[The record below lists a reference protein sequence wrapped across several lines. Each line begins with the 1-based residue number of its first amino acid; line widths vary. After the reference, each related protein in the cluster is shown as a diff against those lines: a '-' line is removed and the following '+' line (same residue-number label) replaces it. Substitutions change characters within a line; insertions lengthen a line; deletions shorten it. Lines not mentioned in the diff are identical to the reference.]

1 MFVLSIF
8 LLHESLKNVNVSA
21 QSGFIKSRGVQF
33 ILNGS
38 PYYANGFNAYWLMS
52 VASDPSQRNKVSSIF
67 QEAVSNG
74 LTISR
79 TWAFSDGG
87 NQPLQSS
94 PGVYNEQ
101 MFQGLDFVIYEA
113 RRRGIKLILS
123 LVNNHGDFGG
133 KAQYV
138 KWAREQGQNISSDDD
153 FFTNSV
159 VKGFYR
165 NHINTV
171 LSRRNSING
180 VEYKSDPTVMAWEL
194 MNEPRCA
201 SDSSGNTMQAWITEM
216 ASYLKSIDK
225 EHLLEVGLEGFYG
238 ESAPQDKQFNLN
250 FKHGTN
256 FITNNQFAEIDFTT
270 THSYPDQWLQAGA
283 NKDSQ
288 LSFTSNWINTH
299 IQDSQIVLRKPM
311 LVAEF
316 GWNKSRFD
324 TNTRDQLLGSVYSG
338 INSSARRGG
347 AAAGGII
354 WQLLAEGLDSLRDG
368 YETVI
373 RENPSTDGVIV
384 SQSRSLTQ
392 VQQTLART
400 RRGNLEKGRS
410 TLQSAVSRK
419 GIY

>member
-1 MFVLSIF
+1 MRHCGMFVLVIF
-8 LLHESLKNVNVSA
+8 LLHESLKNVSVSA

-52 VASDPSQRNKVSSIF
+52 VASNPSQRNKVSSTF

-153 FFTNSV
+153 FYTNSV
-159 VKGFYR
+159 VKEFYR
-165 NHINTV
+165 NHIKTV

-180 VEYKSDPTVMAWEL
+180 VEYMSDPTVMAWEL
-194 MNEPRCA
+194 INEPRCT

-225 EHLLEVGLEGFYG
+225 DHLLEVEY
-238 ESAPQDKQFNLN
+238 APKDKQFNLN
-250 FKHGTN
+250 INHGTN
-256 FITNNQFAEIDFTT
+256 FITNNQFPEIDFTT
-270 THSYPDQWLQAGA
+270 IHSYPDQWLPAGA

-299 IQDSQIVLRKPM
+299 IQDSQTVLGKPM

-324 TNTRDQLLGSVYSG
+324 ANTRDQLLGSVYSG
-338 INSSARRGG
+338 INTSARRGG

-368 YETVI
+368 YETVLK
-373 RENPSTDGVIV
+373 ESPSTAGVIV
-384 SQSRSLTQ
+384 SQSRSITQ
-392 VQQTLART
+392 VRQTLAR
-400 RRGNLEKGRS
+400 RRNMEKGRS
-410 TLQSAVSRK
+410 EMNT
-419 GIY
+419 